1 MRMPSLVPAMM
12 SSGSRS
18 RRTGVHVDVRHAQER
33 KVPPRCRER
42 AAVRL
47 LEAEKVRCLA
57 VALQSDEDPLPH
69 DRKLHRLHAIVVIA
83 NRAHA
88 AVIVRSPVTLNCFDP
103 YFNFPTSASLMKL
116 VPA

>member
-1 MRMPSLVPAMM
+1 MRRN
-12 SSGSRS
+12 GKF
-18 RRTGVHVDVRHAQER
+18 RHEVANVQ
-33 KVPPRCRER
+33 PCDCL
-42 AAVRL
+42 RL
-47 LEAEKVRCLA
+47 SVRCLA

-88 AVIVRSPVTLNCFDP
+88 AGIVRSPVTLNCFDP